1 MQSQEK
7 SFCTE
12 EHAWYRTNA
21 MYKNVSVRWN
31 ESESEKAKSKSM
43 VKLQKL
49 FVVQR
54 TGIKRVKIVF
64 KLTSKG
70 TRKSIWSESRSVHE
84 DEIRVGCSGGERED
98 KKKEQ
103 ACGMPVNALCDR
115 GPLSTGI
122 TPR

>member
-1 MQSQEK
+1 
-7 SFCTE
+7 
-12 EHAWYRTNA
+12 
-21 MYKNVSVRWN
+21 
-31 ESESEKAKSKSM
+31 M

-103 ACGMPVNALCDR
+103 ACGMPVKRALR
-115 GPLSTGI
+115 SRTPLHRDNSSIRACLHQGEQRCLSVERAEASERAI
-122 TPR
+122 TSGLIDPSF